1 MRCRA
6 HVVRTF
12 LFGGGDFFVIGWFDG
27 GAGAS
32 GDMLLGALID
42 AGVPLEVVAEA
53 IDGLDLGIVLQ
64 PEAVQRASLG
74 ATRIHVE
81 VPDTTVMRHLPDVV
95 ALFGMLDPAVR
106 AIAVEVF
113 ERLAAAEAAVH
124 RMPVEQVHFHEVGA
138 LDSIA
143 DVVGAAAG
151 LVHLNLTRLCCSR
164 LSLGSGSTR
173 GAHGPIP
180 VPAPAVLELLA
191 GDIPV
196 QAGPAPFEST
206 TPTGAAVLA
215 TVVDE
220 WGPLPAMRVDAVGKG
235 AGARDS
241 DQVANLLR
249 LVIGTEAR

>member
-6 HVVRTF
+6 NVGRTF
-12 LFGGGDFFVIGWFDG
+12 LFGGRDSFVIGWFDG

-95 ALFGMLDPAVR
+95 ALFGMLDSAVQ

-151 LVHLNLTRLCCSR
+151 LVHLNLTRLYCSR

-206 TPTGAAVLA
+206 TPTGAAVLV
-215 TVVDE
+215 TVVDK
-220 WGPLPAMRVDAVGKG
+220 WGPLPAMRVNAVGKG